1 MQDVGTKGHRTWGP
15 TCRFM
20 VAMALVTPFMAW
32 AMELLDLR
40 VWILRDTAWTLALMV
55 MNFFT

>member
-1 MQDVGTKGHRTWGP
+1 MVVTVLQTSPRAP
-15 TCRFM
+15 TCRFI